1 MPMKT
6 RMVESRI
13 SSGGQFT
20 KKYKTHED
28 ITSYISLH
36 WHDCFEFD
44 VILNGSGL
52 HICNG
57 SEYNL
62 KRGMISF
69 VSPMDF
75 HEYRECENVELI
87 NVQFKETGVSSELLN
102 RFMMQN
108 THTVYID
115 ESEFGNVEALCR
127 LLGSMGVGEMTW
139 EFDKNILECL
149 IISFLRACKT
159 PVDQNLGAGN
169 IRHALTYLNSH
180 FRENPSMTE
189 VAKSFSYDPNYFCR
203 LFRSSVGIGYKEYV
217 RELKLNYGMRLLRFT
232 DLPITEIAF
241 NCGYESQAHFN
252 REFKAF
258 FKAPPSA
265 FRKK

>member
-1 MPMKT
+1 MKT
-6 RMVESRI
+6 RMVASRI
-13 SSGGQFT
+13 TEGHQFT
-20 KKYKTHED
+20 KKYKKHDESMTD
-28 ITSYISLH
+28 ISLH

-44 VILNGSGL
+44 IVQKGSGT

-57 SEYNL
+57 IEYEV

-75 HEYRECENVELI
+75 HEYRKCDGMDII
-87 NVQFKETGVSSELLN
+87 NIQFKESGISHELLD
-102 RFMMQN
+102 RFMMHN
-108 THTVYID
+108 THAVYIYGN
-115 ESEFGNVEALCR
+115 EFENIELLCR
-127 LLGSMGVGEMTW
+127 LLGSTGVSERAW

-149 IISFLRACKT
+149 IISFLNACKA
-159 PVDQNLGAGN
+159 PVEQYYGAGN

-189 VAKSFSYDPNYFCR
+189 VAKRFSYDPNYFCR
-203 LFRSSVGIGYKEYV
+203 LFRSSVGVGYKEYV
-217 RELKLNYGMRLLRFT
+217 RELKLNYGMRLIRLT
-232 DLPITEIAF
+232 DLSITEIAF
-241 NCGYESQAHFN
+241 NCGYESQTHFN

-258 FKAPPSA
+258 FKAPPSD